1 MVYLVLDKQCLLL
14 PLCGVFYKGQLSC
27 LIALFMFAVPFL
39 IFCLVVL
46 SINKNGI
53 SSLSTLYYFLLL
65 ILSIFASCI
74 WRCYIFIQE
83 RLKHKGMYTNVHG
96 SFIHHSKKKKGETIQ
111 ISFKHN
117 VAYLHNRILFSNVL
131 ISRKTKTAYWYLQ
144 RGLKY
149 KLVFWVKKSHTQVNH
164 WLLRTRSSGK
174 NRLQMVMG
182 SFVVEAENGLYL
194 NCISGFT
201 AVYIWQNLSYCKF

>member
-1 MVYLVLDKQCLLL
+1 MVREYTDCDFSPFKFIKICFRAKKMVYLVLDKQCLLL
-14 PLCGVFYKGQLSC
+14 PLCGVFYNGQLSC
-27 LIALFMFAVPFL
+27 LIVLFMFAVPFL

-96 SFIHHSKKKKGETIQ
+96 SFIHHSKKKKKGKQ
-111 ISFKHN
+111 SR
-117 VAYLHNRILFSNVL
+117 YLSN
-131 ISRKTKTAYWYLQ
+131 I
-144 RGLKY
+144 
-149 KLVFWVKKSHTQVNH
+149 
-164 WLLRTRSSGK
+164 
-174 NRLQMVMG
+174 M
-182 SFVVEAENGLYL
+182 
-194 NCISGFT
+194 
-201 AVYIWQNLSYCKF
+201 